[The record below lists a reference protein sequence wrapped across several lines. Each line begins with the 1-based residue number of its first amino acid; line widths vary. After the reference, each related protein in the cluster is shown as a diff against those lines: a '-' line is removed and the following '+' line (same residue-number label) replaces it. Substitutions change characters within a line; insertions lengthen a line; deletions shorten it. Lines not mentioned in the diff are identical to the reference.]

1 MMGLIRACA
10 RRFRGNSGAEGP
22 DCADNEICG
31 TCVSHSDGCSLYAQV
46 LREVQLS
53 DFVDPRCWSCSSSQV
68 QCFSK
73 VVQTVQ
79 VPQVQVVE
87 STVDPSTL

>member
-1 MMGLIRACA
+1 MPEDFEEILVLELQFFLVVHMPFVML
-10 RRFRGNSGAEGP
+10 RRIPITRKFEKA
-22 DCADNEICG
+22 IL
-31 TCVSHSDGCSLYAQV
+31 V
-46 LREVQLS
+46 
-53 DFVDPRCWSCSSSQV
+53 SQV

-87 STVDPSTL
+87 VDPSTL

>member
-10 RRFRGNSGAEGP
+10 RRLPF
-22 DCADNEICG
+22 
-31 TCVSHSDGCSLYAQV
+31 VM
-46 LREVQLS
+46 LRPIPITRKFGKAILV
-53 DFVDPRCWSCSSSQV
+53 SQV
-68 QCFSK
+68 QCFNK